1 MIMGMEFKIT
11 FSITRASNFRST
23 GRPPAAER
31 ISCCADWPHSIDTM
45 KWMIPWVDR
54 SSPVPNQC
62 HVFFAVITVLRETR
76 RALTDHVDTIFLS
89 ISDTI
94 FYLLVRG
101 DGREMGV

>member
-23 GRPPAAER
+23 WWTTSRQANQLLHG
-31 ISCCADWPHSIDTM
+31 WPHSIDTM
-45 KWMIPWVDR
+45 RWMIPWVDR

-62 HVFFAVITVLRETR
+62 YVFFAVISVCEKPR

-89 ISDTI
+89 ISNAI
-94 FYLLVRG
+94 FYLLARG
-101 DGREMGV
+101 YGREM